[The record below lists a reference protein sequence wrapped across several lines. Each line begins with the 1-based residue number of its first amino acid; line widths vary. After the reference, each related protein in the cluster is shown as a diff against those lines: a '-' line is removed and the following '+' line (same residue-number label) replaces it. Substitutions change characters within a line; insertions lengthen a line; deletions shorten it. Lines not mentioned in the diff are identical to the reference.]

1 MISFFRPLAR
11 KSQLIVTSLNH
22 QVYFRLLKK
31 RSENWTYVES
41 MDLIYLLQGDAEVEI
56 QGQKIN
62 WIPGQ
67 LLLLTKGACYRINKK
82 LSENCRYLQISYS
95 RSSPLSLRDEHS
107 LNVFEV
113 DCDLLKGFIAS
124 SGREILSA
132 VEQDDVARSFK
143 KSIFAEIH
151 DRILQFFDA
160 DFLCLE
166 SQLKPLKNRSW
177 LLDVLGHFEKEIS
190 TANILKKTAI
200 QFEMSREH
208 FSRKFKKITQ
218 LAPIHFFKLMKLRNS
233 QFQLPSSKKIY
244 DVSFDLG
251 FSDQSHFNK
260 AFKQHLQMSPSDFKK
275 VINQPLEI

>member
-67 LLLLTKGACYRINKK
+67 LLLLTKGAC
-82 LSENCRYLQISYS
+82 
-95 RSSPLSLRDEHS
+95 LRDEHS

-275 VINQPLEI
+275 GINQPLEI